1 VVFNIFEK
9 KRWITKLN
17 MMQWF
22 KKTDFDFVRLMKPAA
37 ALSSILVLACLIGVV
52 ARGKDILDIDFTG
65 GSSVQVQFKQD
76 QPQDLAKVRRAV
88 ADLPDV
94 AVSAVGTDN
103 REFKIDT
110 SEDDVDAVTEVLKK
124 AFGDALSTYS
134 MSFDNVRP
142 YVADAASGAAGAT
155 DAPSQGAAT
164 VQPAAPE
171 TADKPVADE
180 VIVEEDMKEETPED
194 TTPAA
199 ETPAE
204 ETSAEEPAIDKPAED
219 APEAPATEEAPAAE
233 DAPADAP
240 PASDAPA
247 DAPPANEQS
256 AVPTT
261 LRGLSP
267 TETVLATLVVGQ
279 KAAGDAP
286 ADAPAADA
294 ASTPVEGTSVD
305 LTFPELV
312 NYATLHDWIVA
323 ELKSADLA
331 GTYFNLTGKDFTAG
345 SSARYADWTLN
356 IMLPAEQT
364 TKMLDR
370 IRAKLA
376 DEPVF
381 PAANNIGGKV
391 ADNTKLSAVYAVL
404 ASLVI
409 IVLYVWIRFQNVV
422 FGFAAVLALL
432 HDVMMALG
440 FLALSYWLSN
450 DLGLSVLLIDPFKIS
465 LAVVAALLTIVGFSI
480 NDTIVIFDRIREIRG
495 KSPELTG
502 AMINRAINETLSRT
516 FITSGT
522 LLIAVLI
529 LYIYGGSGIHPFAFT
544 MLIGVISG
552 TYSTVFIAA
561 PILLYLFPHKS
572 TGTSSPAASSKAP
585 MASAGS

>member
-1 VVFNIFEK
+1 
-9 KRWITKLN
+9 

-37 ALSSILVLACLIGVV
+37 VISTVLIVASIIGVV
-52 ARGKDILDIDFTG
+52 ARGKDLLDIDFTG
-65 GSSVQVQFKQD
+65 GSSVQVQFKKD
-76 QPQDLAKVRRAV
+76 QPQDLAAVRKAV
-88 ADLPDV
+88 AELPDV
-94 AVSAVGTDN
+94 AVSAVGTEN

-110 SEDDVDAVTEVLKK
+110 SEGDVDVVSDTLKK
-124 AFGDALSTYS
+124 AFGGALSTYS
-134 MSFDNVRP
+134 MSYDNVRP
-142 YVADAASGAAGAT
+142 YVAATASESESPAVDASQPSEEKSGDDKPAASE
-155 DAPSQGAAT
+155 S
-164 VQPAAPE
+164 
-171 TADKPVADE
+171 ADKPAAEDE
-180 VIVEEDMKEETPED
+180 VIVEEEMVEEA
-194 TTPAA
+194 PAE

-204 ETSAEEPAIDKPAED
+204 ETPTEES
-219 APEAPATEEAPAAE
+219 APEQPATESTDKPATEEAPASE
-233 DAPADAP
+233 Q
-240 PASDAPA
+240 PASETPTETPA
-247 DAPPANEQS
+247 ETPTETPTETPSEGEQS
-256 AVPTT
+256 AVPAK

-267 TETVLATLVVGQ
+267 TESVLATLVVGQ
-279 KAAGDAP
+279 DPAGEP
-286 ADAPAADA
+286 ASA
-294 ASTPVEGTSVD
+294 PVEGTSVD
-305 LTFPELV
+305 LTFPELI
-312 NYATLHDWIVA
+312 NYNTLHDRIAA
-323 ELKSADLA
+323 ELRADDLA
-331 GTYFNLTGKDFTAG
+331 GTYFELTGKEYTPG
-345 SSARYADWTLN
+345 SSGRFAEWTLN
-356 IMLPAEQT
+356 ILLSADQT
-364 TKMLDR
+364 EKLLDR
-370 IRAKLA
+370 IQTKLA

-391 ADNTKLSAVYAVL
+391 AGKTQLSAVYAIL
-404 ASLVI
+404 ASLAI

-432 HDVMMALG
+432 HDVLMAVG

-572 TGTSSPAASSKAP
+572 TGTSSPTASR
-585 MASAGS
+585 